1 MKSQSF
7 DDIKKLLLKR
17 RAALLKADRGF
28 DREIRNEIE
37 SRHGDD
43 VDVAE
48 SAYEQEM
55 AYMFKNRG
63 QEEVRLIDEALLRIE
78 KGEYGICAE
87 CGEKISKKRLQV
99 RPYSILCVDC
109 QQELEKEE
117 AERFVEPK

>member
-63 QEEVRLIDEALLRIE
+63 QEEVRLIDEALIRIE
-78 KGEYGICAE
+78 KGEYGVCAE

-99 RPYSILCVDC
+99 RPYSIMCVEC
-109 QQELEKEE
+109 QQ
-117 AERFVEPK
+117 RV

>member
-63 QEEVRLIDEALLRIE
+63 QEEVRLIDEALIRIE
-78 KGEYGICAE
+78 KGEYGVCAE

-99 RPYSILCVDC
+99 RPYSIMCVEC
-109 QQELEKEE
+109 QQRVEKEE
-117 AERFVEPK
+117 ADKFVEPK